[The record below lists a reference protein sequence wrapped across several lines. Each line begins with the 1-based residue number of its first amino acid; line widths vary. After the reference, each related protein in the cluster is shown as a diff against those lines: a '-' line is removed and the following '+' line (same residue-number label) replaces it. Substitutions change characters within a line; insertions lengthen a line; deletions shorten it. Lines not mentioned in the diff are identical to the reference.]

1 MLEKI
6 ISGGQTG
13 VDRGAL
19 DAALHCGFC
28 CGGWCPAGR
37 KAEDGCIPE
46 RYPLRSLKSEQY
58 QKRTLKNVLSSD
70 GTLLLYHEQLK
81 GGTKK
86 TLQYCQQHSKPS
98 LCIDCAATD
107 FNDSVLQLQNF
118 VDQNQIKIL
127 NVAGPRL
134 SHWPGSQAAAFQL
147 IEAYLQSLTAQG

>member
-19 DAALHCGFC
+19 DAALHSGFRS
-28 CGGWCPAGR
+28 GGWCPAGR
-37 KAEDGCIPE
+37 KAEDGPIPE
-46 RYPLRSLKSEQY
+46 RYPLRSLKSAQY
-58 QKRTLKNVLSSD
+58 QKRTLKNVLSAD
-70 GTLLLYHEQLK
+70 GTLLLYCKELK

-86 TLQYCQQHSKPS
+86 TLLYCQQHSKPS
-98 LCIDCAATD
+98 LYIDCAVTD
-107 FNDSVLQLQNF
+107 FNDSVLQLQDF
-118 VDQNQIKIL
+118 IDQNQIKIL

-134 SHWPGSQAAAFQL
+134 SQWPGSQTAAFQL